1 MENKNY
7 FKLKYYMMGNIKKI
21 HFLFDENL
29 KNINHQIAASIQ
41 LEGGARSEGVTLIK
55 QEQLKGYKIDD
66 ITKQTVGVVE
76 TKEKGGK
83 VGDVLISLNTYQKLE
98 NYFVDNNTN
107 TFKIK
112 YQDYLDDI
120 KNSCK
125 KVNATYQGSHGFR
138 WTFAQNRVREYQKY
152 DYTYEQALQGVS
164 WEMKHFR
171 ASITEHYL
179 GR

>member
-1 MENKNY
+1 
-7 FKLKYYMMGNIKKI
+7 MGQISIKI
-21 HFLFDENL
+21 F
-29 KNINHQIAASIQ
+29 S
-41 LEGGARSEGVTLIK
+41 
-55 QEQLKGYKIDD
+55 
-66 ITKQTVGVVE
+66 
-76 TKEKGGK
+76 
-83 VGDVLISLNTYQKLE
+83 DVLISINTYQKLE

-171 ASITEHYL
+171 SSITEHYL